1 MLQDRISSL
10 RINDKDIDMIA
21 QPVYEK
27 LPAIYLLIA
36 ASTILLSPAPLPVLL
51 AVIIFLLGARIFNMR
66 SQNRRSDNPKRRRR
80 GILPEALYNM
90 LPYAYLLGALFVFRH
105 GDSNYL
111 MFAGAGLAS
120 FALFRLAQRR
130 SYRQHQLPVTI
141 RVI

>member
-1 MLQDRISSL
+1 
-10 RINDKDIDMIA
+10 MIA

-36 ASTILLSPAPLPVLL
+36 ASTILLTQAPLAVLL

-66 SQNRRSDNPKRRRR
+66 SQNRRSDNPKRRKH
-80 GILPEALYNM
+80 GFWPEALYNL

-105 GDSNYL
+105 GDSSYL

-130 SYRQHQLPVTI
+130 NYRKHQLPMPI